1 MTAEATRPRFPF
13 GLTIVCALAFAL
25 LCGLGVWQVQRM
37 QWKNGLIDQAE
48 AAAAVPPAPLA
59 AVMAMPDPAF
69 RKVAIDC
76 PGLATAP
83 YVELQTIHDGEPGV
97 RLISA
102 CRPAG
107 SPAVFLID
115 RGFVAETIS
124 ARPPVAPSTESFPLV
139 AEVRETPPPG
149 PMALP
154 VDKGRF
160 FARDM
165 AGMAGAL
172 GVADPDPNTL
182 FALTSS
188 NPDWQALQPSAPP
201 AAFSNNHLGYALT
214 WFGLALAL
222 VGFYIVLLRR
232 TLNQPR
238 SASEAIGKTALKQ
251 PRSASEALG
260 KEESS

>member
-1 MTAEATRPRFPF
+1 MTAEAKRARFPF
-13 GLTIVCALAFAL
+13 GLTFAALLALVL

-37 QWKNGLIDQAE
+37 QWKTGLIDQAE
-48 AAAAVPPAPLA
+48 AAAAIPPAPLA
-59 AVMAMPDPAF
+59 SVMALHDPAF

-107 SPAVFLID
+107 FPAVFLID
-115 RGFVAETIS
+115 RGFVAEGVS
-124 ARPPVAPSTESFPLV
+124 ARPPVAASTASFPLV

-154 VDKGRF
+154 VDKGKF

-165 AGMAGAL
+165 AGMAKAL
-172 GVADPDPNTL
+172 GVTDPDPNTL

-188 NPDWQALQPSAPP
+188 NPEWQALRPSAPP

-222 VGFYIVLLRR
+222 VGFYVVLLRK
-232 TLNQPR
+232 TLKQPR
-238 SASEAIGKTALKQ
+238 SASEAIGK
-251 PRSASEALG
+251 
-260 KEESS
+260 EESS

>member
-1 MTAEATRPRFPF
+1 MRARFPW

-25 LCGLGVWQVQRM
+25 LMSLGVWQVQRM
-37 QWKNGLIDQAE
+37 QWKNGLIAQAE
-48 AAAAVPPAPLA
+48 AAAALPPAPPVEVLA
-59 AVMAMPDPAF
+59 LHDPAF
-69 RKVAIDC
+69 RKILIDC

-83 YVELQTIHDGEPGV
+83 YVELQTIYEGQAGV

-102 CRPAG
+102 CRPTDF
-107 SPAVFLID
+107 PAEFLID
-115 RGFVAETIS
+115 RGFVAEGIS
-124 ARPPVAPSTESFPLV
+124 ARPPVAASV
-139 AEVRETPPPG
+139 APFRVTAELREVPPPG

-160 FARDM
+160 FARDTL
-165 AGMAGAL
+165 GMARAL

-188 NPDWQALQPSAPP
+188 NPEWQALQPFAPP

-222 VGFYIVLLRR
+222 AGFYIALLRR
-232 TLNQPR
+232 KP
-238 SASEAIGKTALKQ
+238 SLKQ

-260 KEESS
+260 KKDTS

>member
-1 MTAEATRPRFPF
+1 MTAEATRARFPF
-13 GLTIVCALAFAL
+13 GLTLAALLAVVL

-37 QWKNGLIDQAE
+37 QWKNGLIDQAV
-48 AAAAVPPAPLA
+48 AAAAVAPAPLA
-59 AVMAMPDPAF
+59 SVMALHDPAF

-83 YVELQTIHDGEPGV
+83 WVELQTIHDGEPGV

-102 CRPAG
+102 CHPAG
-107 SPAVFLID
+107 FPAVFLID
-115 RGFVAETIS
+115 RGFIAEAIS
-124 ARPPVAPSTESFPLV
+124 ARPPVAASTAPFPLV

-154 VDKGRF
+154 VDNGRF

-165 AGMAGAL
+165 AGMARAL
-172 GVADPDPNTL
+172 GVADPDLNTL

-188 NPDWQALQPSAPP
+188 NPDLPALQPSAPP

-232 TLNQPR
+232 TL
-238 SASEAIGKTALKQ
+238 KQ
-251 PRSASEALG
+251 PRSVSEATG
-260 KEESS
+260 KEKSS